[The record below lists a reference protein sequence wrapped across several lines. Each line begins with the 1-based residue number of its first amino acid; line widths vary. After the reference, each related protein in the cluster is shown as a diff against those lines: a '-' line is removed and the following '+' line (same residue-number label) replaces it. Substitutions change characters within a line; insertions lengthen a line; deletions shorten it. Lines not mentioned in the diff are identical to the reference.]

1 MYEDTEEEIELLKQ
15 QLELV
20 KRQDRILEDIEIK
33 LHEMKR
39 IAQYA
44 SDNKLSKDEHKQL
57 NKQILDHQTA
67 IQSLKEYL
75 SN

>member
-1 MYEDTEEEIELLKQ
+1 MYEDNEEEIELLKQ

-33 LHEMKR
+33 LHEMKM

-44 SDNKLSKDEHKQL
+44 SNHHLSRKELEQL
-57 NKQILDHQTA
+57 NKQIQNHQAT
-67 IQSLKEYL
+67 IQSLEDYL